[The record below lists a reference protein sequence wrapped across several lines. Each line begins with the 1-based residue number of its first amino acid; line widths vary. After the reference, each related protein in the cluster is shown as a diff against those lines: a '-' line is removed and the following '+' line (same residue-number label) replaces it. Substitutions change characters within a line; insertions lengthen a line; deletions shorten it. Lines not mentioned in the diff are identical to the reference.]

1 MMKEMV
7 DATQSKTKELIDEQ
21 MSRQEIRKDLDVT
34 ELYLSNQGLTD
45 QDLYDFGQYRM
56 LNRLWLNGNKLRRI
70 NCLSINYR
78 ITELYLQD
86 NELVSV
92 GGLLQ
97 PLTSLQVLMLHNNQL
112 TNLEE
117 TIAEMKAMQALNT
130 LNLSQNPLA
139 QEAEYRHYIIHH
151 VPSLKLLDRQEIL
164 KSERD
169 DAAKLYQQ
177 ERQALLETIA
187 FGRRCNGPVQRAKD
201 QGVVSESRHSLA
213 SMVSDKE
220 VANHFSSPP
229 RGTPEE
235 AVAERAVQRSIMEY
249 SHFDWSK
256 KPRAE
261 ERRMNKNIE
270 GSKQTEII
278 TVRFR

>member
-1 MMKEMV
+1 MGTAIMDESIK
-7 DATQSKTKELIDEQ
+7 TQKLIEEQ
-21 MSRQEIRKDLDVT
+21 MTKQGIRKDLDVT

-45 QDLYDFGQYRM
+45 VCDFGQYRM
-56 LNRLWLNGNKLRRI
+56 LNRIWLNGNKLRRI

-78 ITELYLQD
+78 ISELYLQD

-92 GGLLQ
+92 AGLLQ

-112 TNLEE
+112 TDLEE
-117 TIAEMKAMQALNT
+117 TVNEMKAMQALHT

-169 DAAKLYQQ
+169 EAAKMYQQ
-177 ERQALLETIA
+177 DRQSLLETIA
-187 FGRRCNGPVQRAKD
+187 FGHRCEGPAQRAKD
-201 QGVVSESRHSLA
+201 QGVVSESRHSF
-213 SMVSDKE
+213 SSSTVSDGE
-220 VANHFSSPP
+220 VANHFISPP
-229 RGTPEE
+229 RGTPED

-249 SHFDWSK
+249 SHFDWTK

-261 ERRMNKNIE
+261 ERRMNKNVE
-270 GSKQTEII
+270 GSKTEII